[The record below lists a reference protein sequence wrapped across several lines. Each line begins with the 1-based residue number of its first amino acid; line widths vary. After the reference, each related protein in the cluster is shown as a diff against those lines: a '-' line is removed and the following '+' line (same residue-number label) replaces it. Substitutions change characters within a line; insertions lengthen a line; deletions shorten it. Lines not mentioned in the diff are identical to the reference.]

1 MPKRSAPKR
10 NDDTRTP
17 RMNDE
22 EKRTLY
28 RTALSLYA
36 MMTMI
41 VMIVIVSSDNERP
54 VRAATSIALAS

>member
-54 VRAATSIALAS
+54 VRAATPIALAS